1 MKQKLQDEYLPE
13 IMQFYARSTYPEDG
27 HEPIDNRLV
36 ETLKS
41 KLNETKSL
49 NFAGA
54 LAAGFPK

>member
-1 MKQKLQDEYLPE
+1 MQDEYLPE
-13 IMQFYARSTYPEDG
+13 SMQFYARSTYPEDG